1 MQITGGSSMGYHP
14 NAGIKASHPS
24 SVSRMRRNEVQTTLF
39 SPEVFQVGVSG
50 NSGVS
55 FGVHAD
61 EVGNDEAA
69 GKTNKSADSLRWR
82 VQFGC

>member
-1 MQITGGSSMGYHP
+1 MWITGGSSAGYHP
-14 NAGIKASHPS
+14 NTGIKLSHPS
-24 SVSRMRRNEVQTTLF
+24 SVSRMRRYKRRMMLF
-39 SPEVFQVGVSG
+39 SPEVFQVSASG

-61 EVGNDEAA
+61 KVDNDEAV